1 MPAIQRDEDLDI
13 DLPPEDGDGVLTSMD
28 GLSKFNYFRARVQ
41 LSHLQ
46 GKIFDTLYT
55 VRSKKLTPEERQR
68 HVIQLDTMLDK
79 WHRTIPTP
87 LQIEHM
93 AQSLARVA
101 VVHMTVL
108 QHLYLLSLVFLHG
121 LYSLESGW
129 VKAIGSYG
137 QAVLASM
144 DNNTDIC
151 MRYMQPALPSAWS
164 KCVTASRDSIR
175 LFIFEPQ
182 KTCSLWQAIAP

>member
-1 MPAIQRDEDLDI
+1 MISEDRS
-13 DLPPEDGDGVLTSMD
+13 TR
-28 GLSKFNYFRARVQ
+28 FNYFRARVQ
-41 LSHLQ
+41 LAHLQ

-55 VRSKKLTPEERQR
+55 VRSKKLAPEERQK
-68 HVIQLDTMLDK
+68 HVNQLDTMLDK

-93 AQSLARVA
+93 TKSLAPIA

-137 QAVLASM
+137 QVILGSM

-151 MRYMQPALPSAWS
+151 MRYMQPPLPSAWS
-164 KCVTASRDSIR
+164 RCVTASRGSIR
-175 LFIFEPQ
+175 LFLSEPQ
-182 KTCSLWQAIAP
+182 KQCTLWYASAVPQHDPS